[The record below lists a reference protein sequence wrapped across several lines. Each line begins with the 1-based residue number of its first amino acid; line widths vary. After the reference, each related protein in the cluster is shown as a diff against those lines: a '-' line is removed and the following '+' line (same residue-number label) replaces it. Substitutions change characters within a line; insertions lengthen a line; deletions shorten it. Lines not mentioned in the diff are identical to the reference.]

1 MKNWIMKI
9 RTIFKENIWL
19 LIAALVMAVLILSFL
34 WKWSLQRADALIGSS
49 SVNAL
54 IEQRADSESEVA
66 LAAENNLETVE
77 IVFKESNI
85 Y

>member
-1 MKNWIMKI
+1 MKI

-49 SVNAL
+49 SVYAL